1 MGEVLGQVLRS
12 LQYLGTTS
20 CDISQHSKHDL
31 RQVLEQNN
39 LPIELHPRILNK
51 IVQERVDFA
60 LEVTKTTQADV
71 KERKLLS

>member
-1 MGEVLGQVLRS
+1 MA
-12 LQYLGTTS
+12 
-20 CDISQHSKHDL
+20 
-31 RQVLEQNN
+31 QNN

-71 KERKLLS
+71 KGSKLLS